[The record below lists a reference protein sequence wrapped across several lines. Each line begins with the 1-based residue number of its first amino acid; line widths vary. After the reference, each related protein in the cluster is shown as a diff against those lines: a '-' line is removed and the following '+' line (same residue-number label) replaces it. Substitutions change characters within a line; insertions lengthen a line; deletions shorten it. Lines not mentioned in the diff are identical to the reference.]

1 MKKLLALSLISIGL
15 PLSAALIKNETEQT
29 FALTEI
35 QKTGLIS
42 KKIKE
47 ISHNLSPRGEM
58 NLPLI
63 DGEKLIAKAGGK
75 TYSFVLTSG
84 ENEIGSITLKENK
97 EGELFADVSGKQGA
111 EDYEVTPQ

>member
-1 MKKLLALSLISIGL
+1 MKKLLVISLISVAL

-47 ISHNLSPRGEM
+47 ISHNLSPQGEM
-58 NLPLI
+58 NLPLV
-63 DGEKLIAKAGGK
+63 DGEKLIAKSGGK
-75 TYSFVLTSG
+75 TYSFVFKSG

-97 EGELFADVSGKQGA
+97 NGELFADVSGKQGG
-111 EDYEVTPQ
+111 EDYEVKAQ